1 MNEKRIFPRN
11 ENRKI
16 YSGKLAYTSIHERI
30 FAKSMRITCELN
42 GLYHTPEEVRLI
54 FSRLTGKK
62 VDDSFMLFPPFY
74 SDYGQNITI
83 GKMYLSTR
91 VAVFKTKAA
100 LK

>member
-1 MNEKRIFPRN
+1 MNEKEFSQEMKTAKYIQANSP
-11 ENRKI
+11 
-16 YSGKLAYTSIHERI
+16 IHQYMSESSQR
-30 FAKSMRITCELN
+30 SMRITCELN

-83 GKMYLSTR
+83 GKMSLSTR